1 MNEEQLITGPVL
13 GKGIYSLPD
22 IATLLGIPNQK
33 VSRWVKTFWDG
44 NFGSEYNSQYSW
56 SIDLTKAVNFHTL
69 VEIYLFYQ
77 LSKHG
82 VNSRKILE
90 AHKILSKEHR
100 TPYPFA
106 QKNIIT
112 KIKTEGTQVLFELKK
127 GEYYSLDAK
136 RQFKLAII
144 KDFFKDL
151 DFDGGNLAVR
161 LWPLGKGKSVVCD
174 PSHQFG
180 QPVIPGTNIL
190 AETISDLYHG
200 GDSVS
205 FISKTYNISRKQVD
219 DAVEYGS
226 KAA

>member
-1 MNEEQLITGPVL
+1 LKKHELIARPQL

-22 IATLLGIPNQK
+22 IAMLLGIPNYK
-33 VSRWVKTFWDG
+33 VNRWIRTFWDG
-44 NFGSEYNSQYSW
+44 NLGAEFNSQYSW
-56 SIDLTKAVNFHTL
+56 NVDLTKAVNFHTL

-77 LSKHG
+77 LSQAG
-82 VNSRKILE
+82 VNSVKILE
-90 AHKILSKEHR
+90 AHKILSAQYR

-112 KIKTEGTQVLFELKK
+112 KIRTEGTRVLFEYKD
-127 GEYYSLDAK
+127 GEIYTLDAK
-136 RQFKLAII
+136 RQFKLGFIR
-144 KDFFKDL
+144 DFFKNL

-161 LWPLGKGKSVVCD
+161 LWPLGKSKAIVCD
-174 PSHQFG
+174 PDHQFG

-190 AETISDLYHG
+190 AETISDLHQA
-200 GDSVS
+200 GDSVT

-219 DAVEYGS
+219 DAIEYGR